1 MNVLFFLSIDID
13 RVKNSLLIALLSAA
27 ALSPAVFER
36 GPSAEVMLPVE
47 NKIIVI
53 DAGHGGFDPGKEGSG
68 GEDEKN
74 INLKIASYLQ
84 QYLEQSGANVIMT
97 RTDDSALGTTKK
109 EDMSKRRSLIED
121 SGADISISVHQN
133 SYSGAGVS
141 GAQVF
146 YYSESP
152 EGERLARCVQ
162 DSLKNTLDKSNKRQ
176 PKPNDSYYL
185 LKSENMPSIIV
196 ECGFLSNPSEE
207 ASLNSGEYQQ
217 KTAWA
222 IYKGILEYFYGSD

>member
-13 RVKNSLLIALLSAA
+13 RVKNSVLIALLSAA

-53 DAGHGGFDPGKEGSG
+53 DAGHGGFDPGKEGSSG
-68 GEDEKN
+68 GDEKD
-74 INLKIASYLQ
+74 INLSIASYLQ

-146 YYSESP
+146 YYENSAEGKKLAEALQAELVSYADP
-152 EGERLARCVQ
+152 ENHREA
-162 DSLKNTLDKSNKRQ
+162 KANT
-176 PKPNDSYYL
+176 SYYL
-185 LKSENMPSIIV
+185 LKKTEVPIAIV
-196 ECGFLSNPSEE
+196 ECGFLSNWEE
-207 ASLNSGEYQQ
+207 AAKLQDDGYQSRI
-217 KTAWA
+217 AWA
-222 IYKGILEYFYGSD
+222 VSMGVLAYLH